1 MDLKLFSPRTRRTVL
16 VAWTVVLGAVYF
28 VVIPAVLL
36 VLTEARAWPAWRIPG
51 GRIVGACL
59 ATAGLGLVGYC
70 NHLFT
75 RIGRGSI
82 VPIDPTRQL
91 VVVGPYRYSRNP
103 VFVGYLAML
112 SGMFLASG
120 AAALLAYTV
129 AFFFYLE
136 FFIRR
141 EEPDLLARFG
151 DEYHRYMESVPR
163 WVGLRAGGRTGV

>member
-1 MDLKLFSPRTRRTVL
+1 MDLKEFDPRTRRMIL

-28 VVIPAVLL
+28 VVIPATLL
-36 VLTEARAWPAWRIPG
+36 VLTEARAWPVWRLPG
-51 GRIVGACL
+51 GRIAGVSL
-59 ATAGLGLVGYC
+59 AIAGLGLIGHC

-82 VPIDPTRQL
+82 VPIDPTRTL
-91 VVVGPYRYSRNP
+91 VVVGPYRWSRNP

-120 AAALLAYTV
+120 AAALLAYAV

-136 FFIRR
+136 LFIRR

-151 DEYHRYMESVPR
+151 DEYRRYMESVPR
-163 WVGLRAGGRTGV
+163 WIGFRARGRTGA